1 MKDIIKIEK
10 LTKTYEDNIILN
22 NIDLTIREGE
32 FVCLI
37 GPSGEGKTT
46 LLNLIG
52 GFIEKDSGNIKFQG
66 KEIRK
71 PTRDCIMVFQE
82 FDQLFS
88 WKNLKENIGFPL
100 KNSREKLS
108 MEEINNLSTKYI
120 EMVKLKGFENHYP
133 HQLSGGMKQRVAL
146 ARVLANYPQV
156 ILMDEPLGALDALTK
171 VNMQILIRDIWKE
184 NNSTIFLITHDID
197 EALKLATRIVV
208 MSKRPGKIIKEF
220 NVAFTHE
227 LFENPK
233 YTIHSDEYFEIKEEI
248 LQIINSQIEE

>member
-22 NIDLTIREGE
+22 NIDLTITEGE
-32 FVCLI
+32 FICLI

-146 ARVLANYPQV
+146 ARALATSPKVL
-156 ILMDEPLGALDALTK
+156 LMDEPFGSLDAQTK
-171 VNMQILIRDIWKE
+171 SSLHSTLLDIWGKT
-184 NNSTIFLITHDID
+184 NTTIIFVTHDVR
-197 EALKLATRIVV
+197 EALTLADRIVLL
-208 MSKRPGKIIKEF
+208 KEGIIREIIDNNEKIPTDKK
-220 NVAFTHE
+220 VA
-227 LFENPK
+227 
-233 YTIHSDEYFEIKEEI
+233 EITR
-248 LQIINSQIEE
+248 LL

>member
-120 EMVKLKGFENHYP
+120 EMVRLKGFENHYP

-146 ARVLANYPQV
+146 ARALATSPKVL
-156 ILMDEPLGALDALTK
+156 LMDEPFGSLDAQTK
-171 VNMQILIRDIWKE
+171 SNLQNILFDIWEKTKT
-184 NNSTIFLITHDID
+184 TIVFVTHDVK
-197 EALKLATRIVV
+197 EALTLADRIILL
-208 MSKRPGKIIKEF
+208 KEGTIKEIID
-220 NVAFTHE
+220 NMNRDTSEQRV
-227 LFENPK
+227 
-233 YTIHSDEYFEIKEEI
+233 EEI
-248 LQIINSQIEE
+248 TKLL

>member
-22 NIDLTIREGE
+22 NIDLTITEGE

-120 EMVKLKGFENHYP
+120 EMVRLKGFENHYP

-146 ARVLANYPQV
+146 ARALATSPKVL
-156 ILMDEPLGALDALTK
+156 LMDEPFGSLDAQTK
-171 VNMQILIRDIWKE
+171 SSLHSTLLDIWGKT
-184 NNSTIFLITHDID
+184 NTTIIFVTHDVR
-197 EALKLATRIVV
+197 EALTLADRIVLL
-208 MSKRPGKIIKEF
+208 KEGIIREIIDNNEKIPTDKK
-220 NVAFTHE
+220 VA
-227 LFENPK
+227 
-233 YTIHSDEYFEIKEEI
+233 EITR
-248 LQIINSQIEE
+248 LL

>member
-146 ARVLANYPQV
+146 ARALATSPKVL
-156 ILMDEPLGALDALTK
+156 LMDEPFGSLDAQTK
-171 VNMQILIRDIWKE
+171 SSLHSTLLDIWGKT
-184 NNSTIFLITHDID
+184 NTTIIFVTHDVR
-197 EALKLATRIVV
+197 EALTLADRIVLL
-208 MSKRPGKIIKEF
+208 KEGIIREIIDNNEKIPTDKK
-220 NVAFTHE
+220 VA
-227 LFENPK
+227 
-233 YTIHSDEYFEIKEEI
+233 EITR
-248 LQIINSQIEE
+248 LL

>member
-1 MKDIIKIEK
+1 MGNIIMKDIIKIEK

-22 NIDLTIREGE
+22 NIDLTITEGE

-146 ARVLANYPQV
+146 ARALATSPKVL
-156 ILMDEPLGALDALTK
+156 LMDEPFGSLDAQTK
-171 VNMQILIRDIWKE
+171 SSLHSTLLDIWGKT
-184 NNSTIFLITHDID
+184 NTTIIFVTHDVR
-197 EALKLATRIVV
+197 EALTLADRIVLL
-208 MSKRPGKIIKEF
+208 KEGIIREIIDNNEKIPTDKK
-220 NVAFTHE
+220 VA
-227 LFENPK
+227 
-233 YTIHSDEYFEIKEEI
+233 EITR
-248 LQIINSQIEE
+248 LL

>member
-108 MEEINNLSTKYI
+108 MEEINDLSTKYI

-146 ARVLANYPQV
+146 ARALATSPKVL
-156 ILMDEPLGALDALTK
+156 LMDEPFGSLDAQTK
-171 VNMQILIRDIWKE
+171 SSLHSTLLDIWGKT
-184 NNSTIFLITHDID
+184 NTTIIFVTHDVR
-197 EALKLATRIVV
+197 EALTLADRIVLL
-208 MSKRPGKIIKEF
+208 KEGIIREIIDNNEKIPTDKK
-220 NVAFTHE
+220 VA
-227 LFENPK
+227 
-233 YTIHSDEYFEIKEEI
+233 EITR
-248 LQIINSQIEE
+248 LL

>member
-22 NIDLTIREGE
+22 NIDLTITEGE

-146 ARVLANYPQV
+146 ARALATSPKVL
-156 ILMDEPLGALDALTK
+156 LMDEPFGSLDAQTK
-171 VNMQILIRDIWKE
+171 SSLHSTLLDIWGKT
-184 NNSTIFLITHDID
+184 NTTIIFVTHDVR
-197 EALKLATRIVV
+197 EALTLADRIVLL
-208 MSKRPGKIIKEF
+208 KEGIIREIIDNNEKIPTDKK
-220 NVAFTHE
+220 VA
-227 LFENPK
+227 
-233 YTIHSDEYFEIKEEI
+233 EITR
-248 LQIINSQIEE
+248 LL